1 MNEIQVGYVEQ
12 AIKVLDEIK
21 LTKDF
26 DLGFAV
32 IKGLHEKGV
41 QLDGAIGV
49 LVDGME
55 KMWIP
60 SEHEGERF
68 LDATIRL
75 TPLHPRTV
83 RRHLDIKTFFETAEI
98 PEHVLPTIEK
108 ADQKSLI
115 RIAKAAD
122 MHDLSVESWEKIA
135 EASYSGE
142 KSVSAVIR
150 KITKTEPR
158 SNWLAIS
165 IDERGILVA
174 HGKEDNEIVH
184 VEIGHLKIRNER
196 TIVKKA
202 IKRITS
208 CAGISDKV
216 EY

>member
-1 MNEIQVGYVEQ
+1 MNEIQAGYVEQ
-12 AIKVLDEIK
+12 AVVVLDEIK
-21 LTKDF
+21 QTKNF
-26 DLGFAV
+26 SLGFAV
-32 IKGLHEKGV
+32 IHALYDKGV

-55 KMWIP
+55 KMWVP

-68 LDATIRL
+68 MDAIIRL
-75 TPLHPRTV
+75 TPLHPTTV

-98 PEHVLPTIEK
+98 PEHVLPAIQK

-135 EASYSGE
+135 EAAYSGE

-150 KITKTEPR
+150 KVTKTEPR

-165 IDERGILVA
+165 IDEKGVLTA
-174 HGKEDNEIVH
+174 HGKEDDEIVH
-184 VEIGHLKIRNER
+184 VEIGVLKTRNQRE
-196 TIVKKA
+196 IVKKA

-208 CAGISDKV
+208 CAGILDKV